1 MERGK
6 GGESGLVRWIK
17 RTYYNIIRGK
27 IFFSS
32 TDRDVKDAIYKYL
45 KIKGLDPMDIGVIN
59 DWKDSVDSK
68 TILYLINKTIS
79 QELELQNQTSL

>member
-1 MERGK
+1 
-6 GGESGLVRWIK
+6 
-17 RTYYNIIRGK
+17 
-27 IFFSS
+27 
-32 TDRDVKDAIYKYL
+32 
-45 KIKGLDPMDIGVIN
+45 MDIGVIN